1 MKSTFF
7 RFVRHAD
14 VLAYL
19 KCGWVVRPALNG
31 THHGEWSVLMEWL
44 CDCELKQPKHA

>member
-1 MKSTFF
+1 MKATFF

-14 VLAYL
+14 VLVYL
-19 KCGWVVRPALNG
+19 KCGWVARPALNG

-44 CDCELKQPKHA
+44 CDCELKQPKQA